1 MGEGSTGVRRMFSVG
16 LVAIGAMLGGPLRA
30 TRVRTAEPRMS
41 ICPPL
46 PEPEQTSTS
55 QTATFALG

>member
-1 MGEGSTGVRRMFSVG
+1 MFSVG
-16 LVAIGAMLGGPLRA
+16 LVAIGAMVGGPLRA
-30 TRVRTAEPRMS
+30 ARVRTAEPRMS